1 MNKTL
6 CAILIALSP
15 SMGSAAFAE
24 ALCQGKV
31 NQINIHPEGT
41 VYVDFGYGFITLC
54 ETNGALNIYRGANQ
68 GGNASLTTAMCQ
80 NLLSSFMTAQATGK
94 QVAAHVD
101 ASTCA
106 FTAYAIPNP
115 YPYSFVF
122 LP

>member
-1 MNKTL
+1 MKKIL
-6 CAILIALSP
+6 CAILISLSP
-15 SMGSAAFAE
+15 MTGAPVAAE

-31 NQINIHPEGT
+31 NQIMIHPEGT
-41 VYVDFGYGFITLC
+41 IYVDFGYGFITLC
-54 ETNGALNIYRGANQ
+54 ETNGAINIYRGPNA

-106 FTAYAIPNP
+106 FTLYALPNP
-115 YPYSFVF
+115 YPYSFIF